1 MISECLS
8 TVSKLVSGLS
18 GDAKNQNVK
27 KWCWYHDVEGHT
39 IHDCYAFKNLSN
51 ADKFACLKYNRVCF
65 KCVSVGHLA
74 RYCNLSC
81 PACDVLVNGK
91 RCGMD
96 QHRMLHPVL
105 SGMASHT
112 DVTNNLASRN
122 GYFLMVSS
130 LECCQKE
137 INVLWDSG
145 SNVSLI
151 THQKS
156 RKLGLKGRD
165 VQITITKI
173 GNSLE
178 TVSSKE
184 YVVPVID
191 QDGVKW
197 EITACGIDEITAPI
211 DEINMNVVS
220 TLFQSLK
227 DCPITRPHGGIHL
240 LIGIDYC
247 NLMPQVVE
255 TNRNLQLMQNQFGYV
270 VRGSHPRLSFSGSR
284 PSVSVRINHM
294 KIGDFNDISPSPK
307 QTIKED
313 LDSHFRIENIGVS
326 CHPKCSGC
334 KYGNCTPGQKNCS
347 LKEERELALITKGLV
362 FDPAN
367 SRWVVSYPW
376 LKDPA
381 LLPNNVRLA
390 ISRLAA
396 TEKRLNKLGPDYCKA
411 YQSQIEDMVARRVAI
426 ISYQRMRSM
435 VMKDLY
441 STYRI
446 LKC

>member
-1 MISECLS
+1 M
-8 TVSKLVSGLS
+8 
-18 GDAKNQNVK
+18 
-27 KWCWYHDVEGHT
+27 
-39 IHDCYAFKNLSN
+39 
-51 ADKFACLKYNRVCF
+51 
-65 KCVSVGHLA
+65 
-74 RYCNLSC
+74 
-81 PACDVLVNGK
+81 
-91 RCGMD
+91 
-96 QHRMLHPVL
+96 
-105 SGMASHT
+105 
-112 DVTNNLASRN
+112 
-122 GYFLMVSS
+122 
-130 LECCQKE
+130 
-137 INVLWDSG
+137 
-145 SNVSLI
+145 
-151 THQKS
+151 
-156 RKLGLKGRD
+156 
-165 VQITITKI
+165 QITITKV

-247 NLMPQVVE
+247 NLMPQVAE
-255 TNRNLQLMQNQFGYV
+255 TNGNLQLMQNQFGYV

-284 PSVSVRINHM
+284 PSVRINHM
-294 KIGDFNDISPSPK
+294 KIADFNDISPSPK
-307 QTIKED
+307 QTIKEN
-313 LDSHFRIENIGVS
+313 LDSYFRIENLGVS

-334 KYGNCTPGQKNCS
+334 KCGNCTPGQKNCS

-362 FDPAN
+362 FDTAN

-376 LKDPA
+376 LKDPS

-411 YQSQIEDMVARRVAI
+411 YQSQIEDMVARRVARKLSDNEI
-426 ISYQRMRSM
+426 YGYEGPIFYIPHTEVLKPDSSSTPLRIVFNSSAKYMNISLNEMWAKGPDVLNSLLGILLRFREDK
-435 VMKDLY
+435 VAFICDLAKMY
-441 STYRI
+441 NTIFMSPLDQHCHHFLWRDLNIQSKPNHYVLTCVPFGDKPSGTI
-446 LKC
+446 AMLAL